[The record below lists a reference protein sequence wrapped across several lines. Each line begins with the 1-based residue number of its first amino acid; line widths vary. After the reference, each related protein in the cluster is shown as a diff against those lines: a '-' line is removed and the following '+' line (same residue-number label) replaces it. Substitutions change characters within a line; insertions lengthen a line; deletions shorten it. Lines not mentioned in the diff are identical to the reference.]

1 MLQKRAASTSPVGS
15 PARDL
20 KRLHLA
26 TNLWSESE
34 HLQQDDIVK
43 QRLLGKGLKPRTYD
57 FNQLHMAL
65 VLKRVAQVASEGPHS
80 HLLHV
85 PAAEDHYIDAL
96 EEDPD
101 LMKLVGDC
109 YTNGSYK
116 DVRCLAF
123 LRKNPASAFTQN
135 SGEKDKLVDT
145 LSSHSATEK
154 AWNEKYVGSAADCLY
169 DTIKGHC
176 TKGNPAIYAR
186 YAAILQSSGM
196 GKSRMIDELSKK
208 HLVLPINLRPSSDTG
223 FPAADEDVR
232 TFLTVDEAQ
241 KDNAHRRS
249 HAFLVALF
257 TTARSYLQDI
267 DQHITDEQR
276 HETIA
281 QKFRLLMTAGQTF
294 NHQGGKRREFY
305 SAVVKH
311 ANEFL
316 QPPAPPAPL
325 EPSIPQTTP
334 PPPTFTLDG
343 EQLDIKRTALD
354 LLKCLNPELKEEHI
368 DTIPPLV
375 VLTFDEAHVL
385 SVEKH
390 QSGIGYFSKFSELR
404 RALRAL
410 KDLPIFSVFL
420 STSGKIQNITPRAE
434 DDGSGRV
441 QKSKLVLLPP
451 FIELGFDQMVG
462 RISDSALT
470 IETVSNIKFMVRFG
484 RPLFGSRYFNG
495 DAEIRNYIVYYA
507 AEKLLGGVAFPHT
520 PEAKKETFTSEAKL
534 ACMAVRLAL
543 EFNATTLASQ
553 NRERTQVEKHMRVCL
568 VMSTGFETAV
578 TIAPSEPILA
588 EAAYLLMQDREAF
601 DLPRVLLDELQRP
614 GLDKGDRGELICLVL
629 LLIARD
635 VAVQEKRSAV
645 IDVRFFMEKL
655 LASQWS
661 TTVSNARPAR
671 CCTNTEDQRPFFEA
685 FEKSKMYFNHFIKV
699 NDYQVINRA
708 FLWRLIA
715 RGAAVL
721 CVDNQGAMDVLLPFL
736 YLDNKLG
743 RDNVSGIFI
752 QVKSD
757 QRFSSIPNLFL
768 FDAMNPYF
776 LGFFDMD
783 EQKPVPIIRMVFA
796 LASSESCVKAIE
808 DAPLRKNLPR
818 RARSKGKE
826 RARPCPAYTAYDIW
840 CAGTSAETFSVVKPS
855 DEQVYS
861 DLLKLCC
868 LFSDVYEAH
877 TEIDSAKSARRNMN
891 PGTAAHPD
899 HWSWF
904 STGVTEL
911 HRVDGVDFDCQDE
924 AADDDVEMQML

>member
-1 MLQKRAASTSPVGS
+1 MLQENPKRAASTSPVGS

-26 TNLWSESE
+26 TNLWSESD

-57 FNQLHMAL
+57 FNEIHMAL

-80 HLLHV
+80 HLLHI

-101 LMKLVGDC
+101 FMKLVGDC

-135 SGEKDKLVDT
+135 SGEKDKMVDIS
-145 LSSHSATEK
+145 SSHSATEK

-176 TKGNPAIYAR
+176 ARGDPVVYAR
-186 YAAILQSSGM
+186 YASIIQSSGM

-208 HLVLPINLRPSSDTG
+208 HLVLPINLRLSSDTG
-223 FPAADEDVR
+223 FPAADLDVR
-232 TFLTVDEAQ
+232 TFLTVDETE
-241 KDNAHRRS
+241 KDNIHRRS
-249 HAFLVALF
+249 HAFLIALF
-257 TTARSYLQDI
+257 AIARSYLQNI
-267 DQHITDEQR
+267 DQHITNELRREQNPQ
-276 HETIA
+276 TIA

-294 NHQGGKRREFY
+294 NHQGFKRCEFY
-305 SAVVKH
+305 SAVVKY
-311 ANEFL
+311 ANELL
-316 QPPAPPAPL
+316 QPPIISAPL
-325 EPSIPQTTP
+325 DSSIRQLAPH
-334 PPPTFTLDG
+334 G
-343 EQLDIKRTALD
+343 EQLDTRRAALD
-354 LLKCLNPELKEEHI
+354 LLKCLNPELEAAEIKTLK
-368 DTIPPLV
+368 TIPPLV
-375 VLTFDEAHVL
+375 ILAFEEAHVL
-385 SVEKH
+385 LVEKH
-390 QSGIGYFSKFSELR
+390 QSDIGYFSKFSELR
-404 RALRAL
+404 RALRAVNE
-410 KDLPIFSVFL
+410 LPIFSVFL
-420 STSGKIQNITPRAE
+420 STSGKIQNITPHAE
-434 DDGSGRV
+434 DDGSGR
-441 QKSKLVLLPP
+441 LLPP

-462 RISDSALT
+462 QISDGALT

-495 DAEIRNYIVYYA
+495 DADIRNYIVYYA

-568 VMSTGFETAV
+568 VMNPGNEAAV

-601 DLPRVLLDELQRP
+601 DLPGVLFDELQRP
-614 GLDKGDRGELICLVL
+614 GLYKGDRGELICLVL

-645 IDVRFFMEKL
+645 IDVLFFLEKL

-661 TTVSNARPAR
+661 STVFDSRPAR
-671 CCTNTEDQRPFFEA
+671 CCTNTEDQRPFSEA

-699 NDYQVINRA
+699 HDLKVINRD

-721 CVDNQGAMDVLLPFL
+721 CADNQGGIDVLLPFL

-752 QVKSD
+752 QVKND
-757 QRFSSIPNLFL
+757 QIFSSTPNLFL
-768 FDAMNPYF
+768 FDAMDPYI
-776 LGFFDMD
+776 LGFFDVD

-796 LASSESCVKAIE
+796 LASSESCIKAVE
-808 DAPLRKNLPR
+808 GASLRKNPTR
-818 RARSKGKE
+818 TATPKGKE
-826 RARPCPAYTAYDIW
+826 RACPPYTAYDIW
-840 CAGTSAETFSVVKPS
+840 CAGTSAETFSVVRPG
-855 DEQVYS
+855 DEEVYS
-861 DLLKLCC
+861 DLLKLCRP
-868 LFSDVYEAH
+868 FPGVYEAH

-899 HWSWF
+899 HWHWF
-904 STGVTEL
+904 STAG
-911 HRVDGVDFDCQDE
+911 QDE
-924 AADDDVEMQML
+924 AADDDVEMQI

>member
-43 QRLLGKGLKPRTYD
+43 QRLLGKGLAPRTYD

-135 SGEKDKLVDT
+135 SGENDNVVDIS
-145 LSSHSATEK
+145 SSHSGA
-154 AWNEKYVGSAADCLY
+154 
-169 DTIKGHC
+169 HC
-176 TKGNPAIYAR
+176 THGDPAIYPR
-186 YAAILQSSGM
+186 CAAILQSSGM

-208 HLVLPINLRPSSDTG
+208 HFVLPINIRPSSDTG
-223 FPAADEDVR
+223 FPAADVDVK
-232 TFLTVDEAQ
+232 TFLTVDETE
-241 KDNAHRRS
+241 KDNIHRRS
-249 HAFLVALF
+249 HAFLIALF
-257 TTARSYLQDI
+257 TTARSFLQNI
-267 DQHITDEQR
+267 DHHITNELHREKNPQ
-276 HETIA
+276 TIT

-294 NHQGGKRREFY
+294 NHQGFKRREFY
-305 SAVVKH
+305 RAVVKY
-311 ANEFL
+311 ANELL
-316 QPPAPPAPL
+316 QLPIISAPL
-325 EPSIPQTTP
+325 DSSIRQLTP
-334 PPPTFTLDG
+334 HG
-343 EQLDIKRTALD
+343 EQLDTRRAALD
-354 LLKCLNPELKEEHI
+354 LLKCLNPELEAAEIKTLK
-368 DTIPPLV
+368 TIPPLV
-375 VLTFDEAHVL
+375 ILAFDEAHVL
-385 SVEKH
+385 LVEKH
-390 QSGIGYFSKFSELR
+390 QSDIGYFSKFSELR

-410 KDLPIFSVFL
+410 KELPIFSVFL

-462 RISDSALT
+462 QISDGALT

-495 DAEIRNYIVYYA
+495 DAEIRNYVVYYA

-520 PEAKKETFTSEAKL
+520 PKAKKETFTSEAKL

-568 VMSTGFETAV
+568 VMSPGFEAAV
-578 TIAPSEPILA
+578 TVAPSEPILA

-601 DLPRVLLDELQRP
+601 DLPGVLLDELQRP

-671 CCTNTEDQRPFFEA
+671 CCTNTEDQRPFSEA

-721 CVDNQGAMDVLLPFL
+721 CVDNQGAIDVLLPFL

-752 QVKSD
+752 EVKSD